1 MEKTRLAQKNLRNS
15 VTQERHRKEVFLQVT
30 IPVIIFSLVMLA
42 LAVIT
47 IYPATA
53 EQDSRW
59 ADISVV
65 FLLVPVIFMAL
76 ISLFILAVSVYATVY
91 FIKVLPP
98 FFFRVYQW
106 LYLVNN
112 RVQLIG
118 EFITKPFIRIN
129 AWMASANKMRESI
142 RRIK

>member
-30 IPVIIFSLVMLA
+30 IPVIIFSLVTLA